1 MSQRVPL
8 WAAEAEMDEDLNEVD
23 LNLAIGN
30 YGQNGE
36 LFDEGE
42 LQTVHNRWADR
53 HLPRH

>member
-42 LQTVHNRWADR
+42 LQTVHNKRADR